1 MEFVAEVHYPTVAI
15 IIQIVDGVAVFFF
28 RERIY
33 RVLQVEQLF
42 YLRRESLC
50 QIFRPGNLHSSR
62 ILSCITNMPRL
73 IGTVS
78 QDFWSLFFFLQHW
91 AHYEQAKKV
100 ALFVMFRKYIC
111 EIQIFATLFL
121 L

>member
-33 RVLQVEQLF
+33 RVLQVEQFF
-42 YLRRESLC
+42 YFISAWQPPFQSYSVLL
-50 QIFRPGNLHSSR
+50 NKNA
-62 ILSCITNMPRL
+62 LSYRDSVTRFSAPN
-73 IGTVS
+73 
-78 QDFWSLFFFLQHW
+78 FFYNTT
-91 AHYEQAKKV
+91 AHYEQSKKV
-100 ALFVMFRKYIC
+100 ALFVMFCKYLR
-111 EIQIFATLFL
+111 EIQIFAILFL